1 MNCPINLLYN
11 YWGNTS
17 FNFIMF
23 RFLLVICFCLLSIF
37 PSKIAYSAEVSQ
49 SKIDKLTEKVAKKF
63 SRTFCNTS
71 NFGISDEGALEFAIG
86 ETKKE
91 YAKNKSIKY
100 LNYEDLNKKIITNI
114 ELDCQVFDF
123 PLENLSNF
131 KLSNE

>member
-1 MNCPINLLYN
+1 
-11 YWGNTS
+11 
-17 FNFIMF
+17 MF

-123 PLENLSNF
+123 PLENLSNI